1 MLELHHGNRLADLAD
16 VLFEQLRAAPGGPLQ
31 PQCVVVP
38 NPGTGRWLAQ
48 GLAERSGV
56 AANLDLPLPAAF
68 FWRVLRAWLPRVE
81 VSPFDRDTLL
91 WRILAELPGLL
102 ARPAFAEPA
111 RYAGEDPLRLYQLAG
126 RIADLFDQYLVFRPD
141 MVLEW
146 ERGREDHWQA
156 ALWRAITARDDR
168 HRARLLGQL
177 AETMQAPPPA
187 GHDLPPRLFFFG
199 LNALP
204 PVYLHLLD
212 GLARHFD
219 VVLFHL
225 NPSREYWADIRSE
238 RAGARRA
245 RAFAGKDDPFAPFL
259 DLGNPLLA
267 SLGHVGQ
274 VFLDQL
280 LQLEGESHDHF
291 RAAGGDGLLARLQDD
306 ILALRDGRE
315 APRPPPNEAFPSI
328 QVHGTHGRWREVQVL
343 HDNLLRCFQALPGLE
358 ARDILV
364 MAPDMAAYAP
374 LVEAVFGTAPP
385 ERHIPWTLADRPAG
399 GELPLAGALRWLLQL
414 PQARCGA
421 SEILALLEVPAV
433 QRRFGLEEEALE
445 RVRQWVGEAA
455 IRWGLDGEQRRAL
468 GLPEDDELN
477 TWAFGLRRLFLGLTL
492 PVESAPPLLDD
503 CLPCLEVEGGEL
515 PWLGALQS
523 LVDALRQWRARL
535 AQAAMPGEWQRRIQ
549 ALLDVFFEPGDE
561 AEGQLLDALRERL
574 DDLVERATTAGFEAP
589 LAPEVLRDLLE
600 EALDS
605 PQGTRGFLQGGVTF
619 SNLLPM
625 RALPFRVICLLGM
638 NHADFPRA
646 QPRLSFDEMAKEP
659 KRGDRDRRRDDRYLF
674 LETLLAAGDCLLIS
688 YQSRDPRSDQP
699 CRPAGPVSELMDYLT
714 ASHAGPLDL
723 FVQHPL
729 QPFSPRALD
738 PQSPATWPFDA
749 DWRLA
754 AEPPGPFL
762 AAPLPETEG
771 ERVVDLETLVAFWR
785 DPVGAFLEQRLQLRL
800 PRDEEE
806 PRDEE
811 PFVPAGLEWW
821 QLRQQALDDLLARQ
835 DPERVGARLRA
846 AGLLPHGQA
855 GTRVLTRLREEVAP
869 FAEQVAPLRESLAP
883 PLTLDLEI
891 DGWRLQG
898 EIGRWDGQ
906 GLLDW
911 RVGKTRPQDRLALW
925 IRHLALCAARDDVA
939 DARFLASE
947 DEGLTLPPLDF
958 DKAREHLG
966 GLLGWYAEGLRT
978 PLPFLSQSSWAW
990 AEAVA
995 KGKAK
1000 DSPKEVNDERGRPTV
1015 RLAFRD
1021 RDPLADPRFRELA
1034 EAVYGPLLAHLEE
1047 AE

>member
-1 MLELHHGNRLADLAD
+1 MLRLHHGNCLADLAD

-68 FWRVLRAWLPRVE
+68 FWRVLRAWLPQAR

-102 ARPAFAEPA
+102 QRPAFAEPA
-111 RYAGEDPLRLYQLAG
+111 RYAEDPLRLYQLAG

-141 MVLEW
+141 MVLAW
-146 ERGREDHWQA
+146 ERGEGDDWQA
-156 ALWRAITARDDR
+156 ELWRAITARDDR
-168 HRARLLGQL
+168 HRARLLNQL
-177 AETMQAPPPA
+177 AEAMQAPPPD

-204 PVYLHLLD
+204 PVYLDLLD
-212 GLARHFD
+212 RLARHFD

-238 RAGARRA
+238 RTVARRA
-245 RAFAGKDDPFAPFL
+245 RAFAGRDDPFAPFL

-280 LQLEGESHDHF
+280 LQLEGASHDHF

-306 ILALRDGRE
+306 ILMLRDGRE

-455 IRWGLDGEQRRAL
+455 IRWGLDGDQRQSL
-468 GLPEDDELN
+468 GLPDDEVN

-492 PVESAPPLLDD
+492 PVEQAPPLLED

-523 LVDALRQWRARL
+523 LVDALRRWRARL
-535 AQAAMPGEWQRRIQ
+535 GQAATPGEWQRRIQ
-549 ALLDVFFEPGDE
+549 SLLDTFFEPADE
-561 AEGQLLDALRERL
+561 AEGQLLDALRDRL
-574 DDLVERATTAGFEAP
+574 DELVERATTAGFEAP
-589 LAPEVLRDLLE
+589 LAPEVLRRLLE
-600 EALDS
+600 EALDN
-605 PQGTRGFLQGGVTF
+605 PQGARGFLQGGVTF

-646 QPRLSFDEMAKEP
+646 QPRLSFDLIAADP
-659 KRGDRDRRRDDRYLF
+659 QRGDRDRRRDDRYLF

-699 CRPAGPVSELMDYLT
+699 CRPAGPVSELIDYLA
-714 ASHAGPLDL
+714 ASHAEPLEL

-738 PQSPATWPFDA
+738 PQSPATWTFDA

-754 AEPPGPFL
+754 GEPPGPFL
-762 AAPLPETEG
+762 AQPLPEPEG
-771 ERVVDLETLVAFWR
+771 ERVVDLETLVDFWR
-785 DPVGAFLEQRLQLRL
+785 DPAGFFLKQRLQLRL

-806 PRDEE
+806 PQDEE

-821 QLRQQALDDLLARQ
+821 QLRRQALDDLLAGQ

-855 GTRVLTRLREEVAP
+855 GARTLAGLLEEVAP
-869 FAEQVAPLRESLAP
+869 FAEQVVTLRESLAP
-883 PLTLDLEI
+883 PLALDLEI

-898 EIGRWDGQ
+898 EIGRWDGR

-911 RVGKTRPQDRLALW
+911 RVGKTRAEHRLALW
-925 IRHLALCAARDDVA
+925 IRHLALCAAREDVA
-939 DARFLASE
+939 EARFLASE
-947 DEGLTLPPLDF
+947 DGGLTLPPLDP
-958 DKAREHLG
+958 DVACEHLAV
-966 GLLGWYAEGLRT
+966 LLGWYAEGLRT
-978 PLPFLSQSSWAW
+978 PLPFFPRATWAW
-990 AEAVA
+990 ITNN
-995 KGKAK
+995 KK
-1000 DSPKEVNDERGRPTV
+1000 DYDDQAMKVLDERTN

-1021 RDPLADPRFRELA
+1021 RDPLADPRFTELA
-1034 EAVYGPLLAHLEE
+1034 KAVYGPLLVHLEKDE
-1047 AE
+1047 